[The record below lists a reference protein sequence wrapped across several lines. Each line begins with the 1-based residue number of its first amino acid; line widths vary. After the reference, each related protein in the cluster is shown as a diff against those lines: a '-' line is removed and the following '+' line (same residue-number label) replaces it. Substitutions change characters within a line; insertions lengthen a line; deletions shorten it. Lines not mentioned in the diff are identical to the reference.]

1 MVEPSLDSKIRAIP
15 GIQAIVVTP
24 GSSNREKAVAVIAGK
39 LGISPDAV
47 ADDTDLGDDWRK
59 IGSIVA
65 QMTNQIIVS
74 REGMKAGELLALC
87 GE

>member
-47 ADDTDLGDDWRK
+47 EDDNGGVHHQRRAEQGDH
-59 IGSIVA
+59 
-65 QMTNQIIVS
+65 
-74 REGMKAGELLALC
+74 ELAHGFLWMLLK
-87 GE
+87 